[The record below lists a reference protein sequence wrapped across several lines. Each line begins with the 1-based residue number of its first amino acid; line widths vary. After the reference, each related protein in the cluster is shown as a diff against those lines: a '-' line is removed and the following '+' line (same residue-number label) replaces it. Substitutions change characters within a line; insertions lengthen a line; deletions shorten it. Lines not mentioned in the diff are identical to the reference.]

1 MQVIALTFYNN
12 KLYKK
17 TNEML
22 WLILKI
28 KANSGYLS
36 DYSYKDGVLQG

>member
-1 MQVIALTFYNN
+1 MQVIALIFYNS

-22 WLILKI
+22 RLILKI
-28 KANSGYLS
+28 KANPGYLS
-36 DYSYKDGVLQG
+36 DYSYKDEVLQG